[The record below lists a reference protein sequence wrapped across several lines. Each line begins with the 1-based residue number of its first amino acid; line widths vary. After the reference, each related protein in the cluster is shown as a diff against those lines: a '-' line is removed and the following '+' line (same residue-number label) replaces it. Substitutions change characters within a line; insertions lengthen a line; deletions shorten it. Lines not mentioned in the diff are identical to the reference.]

1 MSAHEVIEEE
11 IEARQLINQGEII
24 KSDSMLAKSA
34 IRDVCP
40 NARSV
45 LFHVKDQILKL
56 LFVNFEVLH
65 HHVVTQAIALI
76 KELNIVK
83 QMLAVLFGSAV
94 DFLAVKVERD
104 GEEDCEASRGMNVAT
119 NVLVIK
125 SDVPPGTGS
134 LGPTDTHFSLLKY

>member
-1 MSAHEVIEEE
+1 
-11 IEARQLINQGEII
+11 
-24 KSDSMLAKSA
+24 
-34 IRDVCP
+34 
-40 NARSV
+40 
-45 LFHVKDQILKL
+45 
-56 LFVNFEVLH
+56 
-65 HHVVTQAIALI
+65 VTQAIALI